1 MKKNDFSKLIVLAVV
16 VLNSAFTAAC
26 LYVFLITSA
35 EPTALIGCWFA
46 FTTGELWLL
55 AGIKKNKI
63 KEGKENENQL
73 ETEID
78 KP

>member
-1 MKKNDFSKLIVLAVV
+1 M
-16 VLNSAFTAAC
+16 LNTVFAATV
-26 LYVFLITSA
+26 LYVFLRTSG
-35 EPTALIGCWFA
+35 EPTSLAVAWFA

-63 KEGKENENQL
+63 KKEKKDENKL

>member
-1 MKKNDFSKLIVLAVV
+1 MKYSTVV
-16 VLNSAFTAAC
+16 VALIIFMNSLFAMAT
-26 LYVFLITSA
+26 LYIFLKTSS
-35 EPTALIGCWFA
+35 EPTVLIGCWFA

-55 AGIKKNKI
+55 SGIKKSEI
-63 KEGKENENQL
+63 KKGNEYENRL

>member
-1 MKKNDFSKLIVLAVV
+1 MKYSKVVIVLIIIMNSCFAV
-16 VLNSAFTAAC
+16 AT
-26 LYVFLITSA
+26 LYVFLRTSN
-35 EPTALIGCWFA
+35 EPDTLIISWFG

-55 AGIKKNKI
+55 SGIKKTKI
-63 KEGKENENQL
+63 KKENTHESNKL

>member
-1 MKKNDFSKLIVLAVV
+1 MKKYSKIIVAIVIALNGTFAIAV
-16 VLNSAFTAAC
+16 
-26 LYVFLITSA
+26 LYVFLKTGA
-35 EPTALIGCWFA
+35 EPTVLVTAWFT

-55 AGIKKNKI
+55 SGIKKTEI
-63 KEGKENENQL
+63 KKGENNENKL

>member
-1 MKKNDFSKLIVLAVV
+1 MALIIAMNSGFAIAV
-16 VLNSAFTAAC
+16 
-26 LYVFLITSA
+26 LYVFLRIGA
-35 EPTALIGCWFA
+35 EPTVLVTAWFT

-55 AGIKKNKI
+55 SGIKKNEI
-63 KEGKENENQL
+63 KKGENNENKL

>member
-1 MKKNDFSKLIVLAVV
+1 MKYSKVV
-16 VLNSAFTAAC
+16 VALIIVMNSAFAVAT
-26 LYVFLITSA
+26 LYVFYRTGG
-35 EPTALIGCWFA
+35 EPTTLTKCWFG

-55 AGIKKNKI
+55 SGIKKTKI
-63 KEGKENENQL
+63 RKDGTNGQDKL

>member
-1 MKKNDFSKLIVLAVV
+1 MKYSKKIVAAVIL
-16 VLNSAFTAAC
+16 LNTVFAAAV
-26 LYVFLITSA
+26 LYVFLKTSG
-35 EPTALIGCWFA
+35 EPTSLVVAWFA

-63 KEGKENENQL
+63 KKGENNENKL